1 MKSGLKIIVQS
12 SKFFYDYL
20 KDNLNKIHE
29 IKYFKTQNK
38 EFFSECKNTDVL
50 VTMSWGKSMFGGK
63 KVTSIVPQKRLKL
76 LHLPGAGYDGID
88 FSKISKNTKVCNVY
102 GHEIPIAEYC
112 IANMLSWEINLI
124 NKANNFKKLNW
135 TDSLIFGAMPHGELY
150 RKKVGIL
157 GYGKIGKEISKKLS
171 CFDCT
176 VTAFTRRKVRKNK
189 YLSGSY
195 LSLDLK
201 KYINSLDYLIIACTL
216 NSSTENLIDRDI
228 LSAMKETAVLINV
241 ARGEIINEKDL
252 YDALKFKYIGGAIV
266 DTWYKYPNTSRLKKF
281 NPSKYD
287 LHKFKNIVMTPHV
300 SAWSKNMVA
309 RRAKLIKLNIENL
322 YNNKKLINEIK
333 LKNF

>member
-20 KDNLNKIHE
+20 KDNLNKMHE
-29 IKYFKTQNK
+29 IKYFKAQNK
-38 EFFSECKNTDVL
+38 EFFSHCKNTDVL
-50 VTMSWGKSMFGGK
+50 ITMSWGRSMFGGK
-63 KVTSIVPQKRLKL
+63 KATSIVPQKKLKL

-112 IANMLSWEINLI
+112 IANMLAWEINLI

-135 TDSLIFGAMPHGELY
+135 ADSLILGAMPHGELY
-150 RKKVGIL
+150 NKKVGIL

-171 CFDCT
+171 CFDCA
-176 VTAFTRRKVRKNK
+176 VTAFTRRKIRKNK
-189 YLSGSY
+189 YLSAAY

-201 KYINSLDYLIIACTL
+201 KHIKSLDYLIIACTL
-216 NSSTENLIDRDI
+216 NSSTEGLIGVDI
-228 LSAMKETAVLINV
+228 LSAMKKTAVLINV

-252 YDALKFKYIGGAIV
+252 YNALKLKHIGGAVV
-266 DTWYKYPNTSRLKKF
+266 DTWYKYPNTTSIKF

-287 LHKFKNIVMTPHV
+287 FHKLKNIVMTPHV
-300 SAWSKNMVA
+300 SAWSKNMIV

-322 YNNKKLINEIK
+322 YNKKKLINEIK
-333 LKNF
+333 FNNF